1 MVLGDDDNHTNND
14 GDYEKGFD
22 DLEDGEEQSK
32 SESSLNTESSN
43 EIEDHFALLHMQYKI
58 GKFSTKFKINSEL

>member
-32 SESSLNTESSN
+32 SESKER
-43 EIEDHFALLHMQYKI
+43 K
-58 GKFSTKFKINSEL
+58 G